1 MGQPACMTHANVISN
16 YWFVSLTWPDR
27 YLSMGRLRL
36 QYISARRKDTE
47 VFASL
52 CIATC
57 TFPIGHEVIIVAYNF
72 KVKEINTS
80 GWLVG
85 VKNDLFNATTET
97 RPSFFYGR
105 LYYTASDKCPVEKIV
120 VCMASQD

>member
-1 MGQPACMTHANVISN
+1 MTHANVISN

-27 YLSMGRLRL
+27 YLSTGRLRL
-36 QYISARRKDTE
+36 QYISTRRKDTE

-85 VKNDLFNATTET
+85 VKNDLLNAT
-97 RPSFFYGR
+97 RPDPLFFYGR
-105 LYYTASDKCPVEKIV
+105 LYYTASDKLN
-120 VCMASQD
+120 AL